1 MLYIARWK
9 LFLILLISIGGV
21 FFALPNLL
29 SREILKVLPSWF
41 PHQQL
46 VLGLDLQGGS
56 HLLLEVETA
65 KLMEERY
72 SFLIDPLRGA
82 LRKARIGYLNLS
94 AQESGLSFRLREIQD
109 LQKFSALLPQV
120 DHDLSFD
127 EKEGKIFI
135 HYSLEARK
143 EIIHRAVE
151 KSIETIRQRI
161 DETGTKE
168 PLIQPQGEGRILLQ
182 LPGIDNPERVKQLI
196 GKTAKLSFQL
206 VEGVIPAGQEKTV
219 ALPSATELFPEAVSE
234 GKSPSVYYLVHKEVL
249 VTGDMLVDAQ
259 PTFDEYQ
266 RPQVAFRFNGPGTH
280 RFGQATIENVG
291 RPFAIVLDRHVIS
304 APSIREPIL
313 TGSGVIQ
320 GNFTLQEAQDL
331 SLLMRSGA
339 LPAPLK
345 FLEERTVGPGLGAD
359 SIYAGTLAT
368 LIAIGVVT
376 SFMILA
382 YSAFGV
388 FANIALFFNL
398 ALLLASLSLLGATLT
413 LPGIAGIALAIGM
426 AVDANVLINER
437 IKEEL
442 RAGHRLITAID
453 VGYKRAMSTIIDSN
467 LTTLIGAAILYYF
480 GTGSVRG
487 CAVTLALGIL
497 ISMFTAISLSRVFV
511 ALWIQWVRPKTL
523 WI

>member
-9 LFLILLISIGGV
+9 LFLILAVSVAGL
-21 FFALPNLL
+21 FFALPSLL
-29 SREILKVLPSWF
+29 SPQSLKNLPSWF
-41 PHQQL
+41 PHQQV

-56 HLLLEVETA
+56 HILLEVETKA
-65 KLMEERY
+65 LMEERY
-72 SFLIDPLRGA
+72 SFLSDPLRSA
-82 LRKARIGYLNLS
+82 LRKAKVGYLNLS
-94 AQESGLSFRLREIQD
+94 YQDNGISFRLRDHQD
-109 LQKFSALLPQV
+109 LPKIRDILFQV
-120 DHDLSFD
+120 DHDLSFQ
-127 EKEGKIFI
+127 EQEGKILVN
-135 HYSLEARK
+135 YSQKAQK
-143 EIIHRAVE
+143 EIVHRAVE

-168 PLIQPQGEGRILLQ
+168 PLIQPQGEDRILLQ
-182 LPGIDNPERVKQLI
+182 LPGVDDPARVKQLI
-196 GKTAKLSFQL
+196 GKTAKLSFQM
-206 VEGVIPAGQEKTV
+206 VEGVVSAGDEKTTPV
-219 ALPSATELFPEAVSE
+219 PPGTELLPGVAQE
-234 GKSPSVYYLVHKEVL
+234 GKKPSVYYLVRKEVL
-249 VTGDMLVDAQ
+249 ITGDTLVDAQ

-266 RPQVAFRFNGPGTH
+266 RPQVAFRFNGQGAH
-280 RFGQATIENVG
+280 RFGRATAENVG
-291 RPFAIVLDRHVIS
+291 HLFAIILDRQVIS

-339 LPAPLK
+339 LPAPLT

-359 SIYAGTLAT
+359 SIHAGTLAT
-368 LIAIGVVT
+368 VIAIVIVT
-376 SFMILA
+376 VFMMLA
-382 YSAFGV
+382 YSAFGF
-388 FANIALFFNL
+388 FANVALFFNL
-398 ALLLASLSLLGATLT
+398 ALLVAALSLLGATLT

-442 RAGHRLITAID
+442 RAGHRLISAID
-453 VGYKRAMSTIIDSN
+453 VGYRRAMSTIIDSN

-480 GTGSVRG
+480 GTGPVRG

-497 ISMFTAISLSRVFV
+497 ISMFTAISLSRAFV
-511 ALWIQWVRPKTL
+511 SLWIKWSRPKTL